1 MRGVEYME
9 RSPDN
14 RERPNASETKPK
26 TQPSEATLRALGKA
40 AVKGAQK
47 R

>member
-1 MRGVEYME
+1 ME
-9 RSPDN
+9 RSPEN

-26 TQPSEATLRALGKA
+26 PQPSEATIKALGNA